1 MVKEKAN
8 EYSSL
13 RKTLLAVL
21 EIPDPG
27 FAMTATSIATNF
39 VISNMLLYGLTGRAR
54 FSYLLSVFTVPCS
67 VFLCLRDSRN
77 DYERWKELRS
87 LRIRGVPDKFM
98 PYKCKYDWT
107 NYEKVL
113 NKKTD
118 K

>member
-1 MVKEKAN
+1 MRNDDKFTHS
-8 EYSSL
+8 YSQFYL
-13 RKTLLAVL
+13 IIV
-21 EIPDPG
+21 
-27 FAMTATSIATNF
+27 
-39 VISNMLLYGLTGRAR
+39 
-54 FSYLLSVFTVPCS
+54 FSLLSVFTVPCS

-107 NYEKVL
+107 DYEKVL